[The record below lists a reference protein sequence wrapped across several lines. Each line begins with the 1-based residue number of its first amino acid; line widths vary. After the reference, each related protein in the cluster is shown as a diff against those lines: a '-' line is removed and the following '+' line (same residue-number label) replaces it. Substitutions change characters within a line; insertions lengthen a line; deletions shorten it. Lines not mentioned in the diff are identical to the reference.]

1 MNDQAWMD
9 AAVACWWGSLRIPPA
24 KRWMVHEVEMGGYA
38 KRLVGREDRDRLA
51 HHVNTLGIYAQSE
64 MPGDPLPGFRKAVKA
79 YLACLPEPR
88 QALPGGSG
96 CVETHQSA
104 PPVGQG
110 CRSCSSG
117 ALIEDFEMAK
127 SKVKA
132 DAIASG
138 VERYPCEYGSVAL
151 GKQTFGLA
159 VRFAR
164 KKLKLKDADRLLCG
178 ARLKVRV
185 VKDANVDVDGPG
197 QLTLEAPD
205 PADVLESVVD
215 VKSYG
220 VRPDG
225 FTAKLQFPSED
236 TEVDDLVEF
245 RFEKGYIE
253 LERVGDCE
261 KRKGKDGGDGS
272 DADQGEFEGGE

>member
-1 MNDQAWMD
+1 
-9 AAVACWWGSLRIPPA
+9 
-24 KRWMVHEVEMGGYA
+24 
-38 KRLVGREDRDRLA
+38 
-51 HHVNTLGIYAQSE
+51 
-64 MPGDPLPGFRKAVKA
+64 
-79 YLACLPEPR
+79 
-88 QALPGGSG
+88 
-96 CVETHQSA
+96 
-104 PPVGQG
+104 
-110 CRSCSSG
+110 
-117 ALIEDFEMAK
+117 MAK
-127 SKVKA
+127 KPKA
-132 DAIASG
+132 DVIASG
-138 VERYPCEYGSVAL
+138 VERYPCEFGSVAL

-164 KKLKLKDADRLLCG
+164 KRLKLKDADRLLCG

-205 PADVLESVVD
+205 PADVLESIVD

-225 FTAKLQFPSED
+225 YTAKLQFPSED
-236 TEVDDLVEF
+236 TEVDDLVEY

-261 KRKGKDGGDGS
+261 KKKGKPDAEGDP
-272 DADQGEFEGGE
+272 DQAEFEGGE

>member
-1 MNDQAWMD
+1 
-9 AAVACWWGSLRIPPA
+9 
-24 KRWMVHEVEMGGYA
+24 
-38 KRLVGREDRDRLA
+38 
-51 HHVNTLGIYAQSE
+51 
-64 MPGDPLPGFRKAVKA
+64 
-79 YLACLPEPR
+79 
-88 QALPGGSG
+88 
-96 CVETHQSA
+96 
-104 PPVGQG
+104 
-110 CRSCSSG
+110 
-117 ALIEDFEMAK
+117 MAK
-127 SKVKA
+127 TKDSKPKA
-132 DAIASG
+132 DVIASG
-138 VERYPCEYGSVAL
+138 VERYPCEFGSVAL

-164 KKLKLKDADRLLCG
+164 KRLKLKDADRLLCG

-205 PADVLESVVD
+205 PADVLESIVD

-225 FTAKLQFPSED
+225 YTAKLQFPSED
-236 TEVDDLVEF
+236 TEVDDLVEY

-261 KRKGKDGGDGS
+261 KRKGKPGEEGDP
-272 DADQGEFEGGE
+272 DQAEFEGGE